1 MLEELSDI
9 VHLTNNKSEKS
20 PVVSDIKQLLELLF
34 VTKYGQGV
42 RSLGSPPNG
51 RDLSLYFTDRERD
64 FQLEMESYINLLIRL
79 SVSVW
84 SPSLG
89 QLVLLRLVC
98 ITNSLHF

>member
-1 MLEELSDI
+1 MLKELSDI
-9 VHLTNNKSEKS
+9 VHLTNNKSEIQMFQMWS
-20 PVVSDIKQLLELLF
+20 QLLELLF
-34 VTKYGQGV
+34 ATKYEQGV
-42 RSLGSPPNG
+42 PSLGSPPNG

-64 FQLEMESYINLLIRL
+64 FQLEMESYINSLIRL

-84 SPSLG
+84 SPFQE